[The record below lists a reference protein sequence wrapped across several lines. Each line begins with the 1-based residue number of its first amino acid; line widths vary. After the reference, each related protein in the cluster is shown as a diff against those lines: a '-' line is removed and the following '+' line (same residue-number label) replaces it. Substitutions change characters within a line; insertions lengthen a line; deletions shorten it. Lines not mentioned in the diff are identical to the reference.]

1 MLKKIFILLCFS
13 VLITIIACGD
23 DSLIIEPKV
32 SIDSVDFPFENR
44 KNGKFMSIYRNNGEL
59 GIPITFVMAKQRE
72 VLSDS
77 QDYNFCPDIQYY
89 RKGVVNPEWFVVNHN
104 ILIIPEKEVLNQND
118 HPNLISY
125 SLPIGTYLLFLMDGI
140 DCNENQYEVFDITTS
155 DALRNNL

>member
-1 MLKKIFILLCFS
+1 M
-13 VLITIIACGD
+13 
-23 DSLIIEPKV
+23 
-32 SIDSVDFPFENR
+32 N
-44 KNGKFMSIYRNNGEL
+44 YRL
-59 GIPITFVMAKQRE
+59 TK
-72 VLSDS
+72 
-77 QDYNFCPDIQYY
+77 
-89 RKGVVNPEWFVVNHN
+89 NHN